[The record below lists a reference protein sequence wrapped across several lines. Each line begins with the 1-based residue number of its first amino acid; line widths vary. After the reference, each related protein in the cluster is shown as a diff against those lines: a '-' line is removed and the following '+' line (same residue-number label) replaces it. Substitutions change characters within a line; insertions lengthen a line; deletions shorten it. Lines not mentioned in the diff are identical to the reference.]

1 MLRTV
6 ALWCRR
12 VEGPSIPYI
21 YIYTDCSGGRI
32 RTAFALRVSPIT
44 EISALNSRDW

>member
-1 MLRTV
+1 MLLTV

-12 VEGPSIPYI
+12 VEGPSIP

-44 EISALNSRDW
+44 GISPLNSRDW